1 MQIANL
7 DMDVL
12 RTLAVAMELGGFARA
27 AERLGRS
34 QSAVSLQM
42 RKLEDR
48 VGRPLFRRQGR
59 GLVLTDAGDV
69 VLDYARR
76 ILELNDEAVAVAR
89 GISVEGSVRFGVP
102 QDFGDTWLPPVLARF
117 TRAHPSVVIE
127 ARVDRSNKL
136 DEQIAQGS
144 LDLALLWG
152 SAQARANAVAVG
164 RLPMVW
170 IGLKG
175 YVSPRGERIPLALFE
190 QPCVFR
196 QPSVEALER
205 AKRPWRLAFTSPSL
219 SGLWAA
225 VAAGLG
231 LTVRTALGVPAP
243 LTALDRGS
251 GLPKLP
257 PIRLSLYTR
266 NADPSQAV
274 VRLRQIL
281 LEELG
286 AALGPGRI
294 A

>member
-1 MQIANL
+1 MQLANL

-12 RTLAVAMELGGFARA
+12 RTLAVAMDLGGFARA

-48 VGRPLFRRQGR
+48 VGRPLFRRAGR
-59 GLVLTDAGDV
+59 RLALTDAGDV

-76 ILELNDEAVAVAR
+76 ILTLNDEAVAVAR
-89 GISVEGSVRFGVP
+89 GISVEGSVRLGVP
-102 QDFGDTWLPPVLARF
+102 QDFGDTWLPAVLARF

-136 DEQIAQGS
+136 TERIAQDS

-152 SAQARANAVAVG
+152 NRPARSNTVAVG
-164 RLPMVW
+164 RLPMAW

-175 YVSPRGERIPLALFE
+175 YACPRRERIPLALFE
-190 QPCVFR
+190 SPCLFR
-196 QPSVEALER
+196 QPGIEALER

-219 SGLWAA
+219 GGLWAA
-225 VAAGLG
+225 ATAGLG
-231 LTVRTALGVPAP
+231 VTVRTALGVPAP
-243 LTALDRGS
+243 LTTLERES

-257 PIRLSLYTR
+257 PIELSLYTR
-266 NADPSQAV
+266 DANPSQAV
-274 VRLRQIL
+274 ARLRQIV

-286 AALGPGRI
+286 AVI
-294 A
+294 

>member
-76 ILELNDEAVAVAR
+76 ILKLNDEAVAVAR

-102 QDFGDTWLPPVLARF
+102 QDFGDTWLPAVLARF
-117 TRAHPSVVIE
+117 ARAHPSVVIE

-136 DEQIAQGS
+136 DEHVAQGS

-152 SAQARANAVAVG
+152 SAQVRANTVAVG
-164 RLPMVW
+164 RLPMAW

-175 YVSPRGERIPLALFE
+175 RGYPPGERIPLALFE

-196 QPSVEALER
+196 QPGIEALER

-225 VAAGLG
+225 TAAGLG
-231 LTVRTALGVPAP
+231 LTVRTALGIPAP

-257 PIRLSLYTR
+257 SIGLSLYTR

-274 VRLRQIL
+274 VRLRQIVL
-281 LEELG
+281 DELS